1 MFPTVDALCP
11 GFCALAECAPEEC
24 DPGETHEIVCDG
36 AGEIDEVEDH
46 LPGGH
51 GCGAEE
57 GGEGAEGVQQ
67 EEAFAH
73 EGEGGDAEGQP
84 AAVGAEPAGGGRREG
99 EGGEGEGEDVEVC
112 LECILDAFLRGSVT
126 AAGKNKLTRNL
137 SLPLLLSM
145 SFAMTCTARIGFPVA
160 VTARL
165 RRYSPPSSDAA
176 PSAGGE
182 LFSPISRHDASSPA
196 AEPMLRLISSLAPA
210 WCLWRGVDQGFDAA
224 DELESGGDGRCDI
237 GIIIIKMSKQQQ
249 QQQNAS

>member
-1 MFPTVDALCP
+1 MDALCP

-84 AAVGAEPAGGGRREG
+84 AAVGAEPAGGGRWEG

-126 AAGKNKLTRNL
+126 AAGKNKPTRNL

>member
-99 EGGEGEGEDVEVC
+99 EGEDVEVC

-126 AAGKNKLTRNL
+126 AAGKNKPTRNL